1 MDMNAGTDFGGN
13 PNPAFGGGAGGF
25 GFPDTQGDASA
36 GGMLPG
42 FDMGNVQDRMNN
54 MMADAMNCM
63 QKQTEVSCKDADL
76 RKNVDVPLWY
86 CLVAIGER
94 DAGPMPPCEGAPVK
108 FGDASKCKQSE
119 EEIRQAMHEAKEMC
133 FSKLQELYDLQM
145 ELGKCAASITETK
158 KEVEEDR
165 QPLQHIQQ
173 EAEECEKAKA
183 KKESEESLGLGLSSE
198 KEGSHEFCPA
208 YISELEAGLKD
219 YTLAVGNCISVQVS
233 ASVKIPEINIEV
245 PEIKVG
251 QVHEGSFD
259 VQIPNFE
266 APDFTGDIV
275 VPGGGGKLN
284 VAVSHEGQTQ
294 GHAQGH
300 AEEPQEAKLTFDQR
314 VANIKSDIKSCEE
327 AKTKVTKTKE
337 EVAGMK
343 TDIVQQKEK
352 ACKEAGSLLQT
363 GTSPEASVAIQ
374 VFTSMKMIWRCS
386 AVATAIDV
394 LIKILEKC

>member
-1 MDMNAGTDFGGN
+1 
-13 PNPAFGGGAGGF
+13 
-25 GFPDTQGDASA
+25 
-36 GGMLPG
+36 
-42 FDMGNVQDRMNN
+42 
-54 MMADAMNCM
+54 
-63 QKQTEVSCKDADL
+63 
-76 RKNVDVPLWY
+76 
-86 CLVAIGER
+86 
-94 DAGPMPPCEGAPVK
+94 
-108 FGDASKCKQSE
+108 
-119 EEIRQAMHEAKEMC
+119 MHEC
-133 FSKLQELYDLQM
+133 QELYDLQM

-352 ACKEAGSLLQT
+352 AQLER
-363 GTSPEASVAIQ
+363 SPSFMFLASSPRPREDI
-374 VFTSMKMIWRCS
+374 
-386 AVATAIDV
+386 V
-394 LIKILEKC
+394 LVSC